1 MRIIAALHERG
12 RAAYLSHLDMQRTLQ
27 RSLRRADMPLMYSQ
41 GFNPHPLMAFAGALA
56 TGAESEREWFDVRL
70 AEDIAPTEFEARLNA
85 VLPEGMAVS
94 HAMEAPE
101 DLSTLTGHL
110 AAARYT
116 LWVRPEK
123 DVGAAEV
130 SSALEKLLQSEEL
143 MVQKR
148 TKSGAMVPQN
158 IRPQL
163 YEARLTSREDD
174 GDGVSFTLDVL
185 GELTA
190 GGGLRT
196 EAFVNV
202 LLDFLGSA
210 GSFRC
215 RREEMYFDGV
225 PGLPSLG
232 KGKNE

>member
-1 MRIIAALHERG
+1 MRIIAALHETG

-27 RSLRRADMPLMYSQ
+27 RSLRRADMPLLYSQ

-56 TGAESEREWFDVRL
+56 TGAESQREWFDVRL
-70 AEDIAPTEFEARLNA
+70 GEDIAPADFEARLNA

-94 HAMEAPE
+94 HAMAAPE

-110 AAARYT
+110 TAARYT

-123 DVGAAEV
+123 AVSAVEVG
-130 SSALEKLLQSEEL
+130 SALKKLLQSEEI

-163 YEARLTSREDD
+163 YEARLRDS
-174 GDGVSFTLDVL
+174 DGVSFTLDVL

-202 LLDFLGSA
+202 LLDLLGSA

-232 KGKNE
+232 KGKHE

>member
-27 RSLRRADMPLMYSQ
+27 RALRRADMPLQYSQ

-56 TGAESEREWFDVRL
+56 TGAESQREWFDVRL
-70 AEDIAPTEFEARLNA
+70 DGEIAPADFEARLNA

-101 DLSTLTGHL
+101 GLSTLTGHL
-110 AAARYT
+110 VATRYT
-116 LWVRPEK
+116 LWVRPERAISATE
-123 DVGAAEV
+123 VG
-130 SSALEKLLQSEEL
+130 SALTKLLQSEEL

-163 YEARLTSREDD
+163 YEARLLDS
-174 GDGVSFTLDVL
+174 DGVSFTLDVL

-196 EAFVNV
+196 EALVNV

-215 RREEMYFDGV
+215 RREEMYFDEV

-232 KGKNE
+232 KGKHE

>member
-1 MRIIAALHERG
+1 MRIIAALHETG

-27 RSLRRADMPLMYSQ
+27 RALRRADMPLQYSQ

-70 AEDIAPTEFEARLNA
+70 DGEIAPADFEARLNA

-101 DLSTLTGHL
+101 GLSTLTGHL

-116 LWVRPEK
+116 LWVRPERA
-123 DVGAAEV
+123 VSAAEV
-130 SSALEKLLQSEEL
+130 NSTLHKLLASSEL

-163 YEARLTSREDD
+163 YEAGLTGRD
-174 GDGVSFTLDVL
+174 GESFTLDVL

-215 RREEMYFDGV
+215 RREEMYFDEV

-232 KGKNE
+232 KGKHE

>member
-1 MRIIAALHERG
+1 MRIIAALHETG

-27 RSLRRADMPLMYSQ
+27 RSLRRADMPLLYSQ
-41 GFNPHPLMAFAGALA
+41 GFNPHPLMAFAGALS
-56 TGAESEREWFDVRL
+56 TGFESEREWFDVRL
-70 AEDIAPTEFEARLNA
+70 EGEIDPRKFEARLNA

-101 DLSTLTGHL
+101 GLSTLTGRL

-116 LWVRPEK
+116 LWVRPERAMT
-123 DVGAAEV
+123 AAEV
-130 SSALEKLLQSEEL
+130 GSALEKLLQSEEL
-143 MVQKR
+143 MVEKR

-163 YEARLTSREDD
+163 YEARLMDSD
-174 GDGVSFTLDVL
+174 GGSFTLDVL

-225 PGLPSLG
+225 PGLPSLE
-232 KGKNE
+232 KGRYE

>member
-1 MRIIAALHERG
+1 MRIIAALHETG

-27 RSLRRADMPLMYSQ
+27 RALRRADMPLQYSQ

-70 AEDIAPTEFEARLNA
+70 DGEIAPADFEARLNA

-101 DLSTLTGHL
+101 GLSTLTGHL

-116 LWVRPEK
+116 LWVRPERA
-123 DVGAAEV
+123 VSAAEV
-130 SSALEKLLQSEEL
+130 NSTLHKLLASSEL

-163 YEARLTSREDD
+163 YEAGLTGRD
-174 GDGVSFTLDVL
+174 GESFTLDVL

-215 RREEMYFDGV
+215 RREEMYFDGLT
-225 PGLPSLG
+225 GLPSLG
-232 KGKNE
+232 KGKE

>member
-1 MRIIAALHERG
+1 MRIIAALHETG

-27 RSLRRADMPLMYSQ
+27 RALRRADMPLQYSQ

-70 AEDIAPTEFEARLNA
+70 DGEIAPADFEARLNA

-101 DLSTLTGHL
+101 SLSTLTGHL

-116 LWVRPEK
+116 LWVRPERA
-123 DVGAAEV
+123 VSAAEV
-130 SSALEKLLQSEEL
+130 NSTLHKLLASSEL

-163 YEARLTSREDD
+163 YEARLTGRD
-174 GDGVSFTLDVL
+174 GGSFTLDVL

-215 RREEMYFDGV
+215 RREEMYFDEV

-232 KGKNE
+232 KGKHE

>member
-1 MRIIAALHERG
+1 MRIIAALHENG

-27 RSLRRADMPLMYSQ
+27 RALRRADMPLLYSQ

-56 TGAESEREWFDVRL
+56 TGAESQREWFDVRL
-70 AEDIAPTEFEARLNA
+70 DGDIAPADFEARLNA

-101 DLSTLTGHL
+101 GLGTLTGHL

-116 LWVRPEK
+116 LWVKPERACS
-123 DVGAAEV
+123 AAEV

-148 TKSGAMVPQN
+148 TKSGAVVPQN

-163 YEARLTSREDD
+163 YEARLVSRHDD
-174 GDGVSFTLDVL
+174 GGPFTLDVL

-232 KGKNE
+232 KGKDE

>member
-1 MRIIAALHERG
+1 MRIVAALHERG

-27 RSLRRADMPLMYSQ
+27 RALRRADMPLLYSQ
-41 GFNPHPLMAFAGALA
+41 GFNPHPLMAFAGALS
-56 TGAESEREWFDVRL
+56 TGFESEREWFDVRL
-70 AEDIAPTEFEARLNA
+70 GEQIAPRAFEARLNA
-85 VLPEGMAVS
+85 VLPEGMVVS
-94 HAMEAPE
+94 HAMAAPE
-101 DLSTLTGHL
+101 DFGTLTGHL

-116 LWVRPEK
+116 LWVRPER
-123 DVGAAEV
+123 DFSAAEV
-130 SSALEKLLQSEEL
+130 SSALQKLLQQEEL
-143 MVQKR
+143 MVRKR

-163 YEARLTSREDD
+163 YEARLTKVD
-174 GDGVSFTLDVL
+174 GASFALDVL

-215 RREEMYFDGV
+215 RREEMYFEGLS
-225 PGLPSLG
+225 GLPSLG
-232 KGKNE
+232 KGKHE

>member
-1 MRIIAALHERG
+1 MRIIAALHETG

-27 RSLRRADMPLMYSQ
+27 RALRRADMPLQYSQ
-41 GFNPHPLMAFAGALA
+41 GFNPHPLMAFAGALS
-56 TGAESEREWFDVRL
+56 TGFESQREWFDVRL
-70 AEDIAPTEFEARLNA
+70 DGEIAPADFEARLNA

-101 DLSTLTGHL
+101 GLSTLTGHL
-110 AAARYT
+110 AATRYT

-123 DVGAAEV
+123 AVKAAEV
-130 SSALEKLLQSEEL
+130 NSALNQLLEREEI

-163 YEARLTSREDD
+163 YEARLTE
-174 GDGVSFTLDVL
+174 GGGASFTRDVL

-215 RREEMYFDGV
+215 RREEMYFDDL
-225 PGLPSLG
+225 PGLPCLG
-232 KGKNE
+232 KGKHE

>member
-1 MRIIAALHERG
+1 MRIIAALHETG

-27 RSLRRADMPLMYSQ
+27 RALRRADMPLVYSQ
-41 GFNPHPLMAFAGALA
+41 GFNPHPLMAFAGALS
-56 TGAESEREWFDVRL
+56 TGFESEREWFDVRL
-70 AEDIAPTEFEARLNA
+70 EGEVAPKDFEARLNA

-94 HAMEAPE
+94 HAMEAPD
-101 DLSTLTGHL
+101 DLGTLTGHL

-116 LWVRPEK
+116 LWVRPERA
-123 DVGAAEV
+123 VTAAEV
-130 SSALEKLLQSEEL
+130 GSALHKLLQSEEL

-163 YEARLTSREDD
+163 YEARLLDSD
-174 GDGVSFTLDVL
+174 GEGRSFTLDVL

-232 KGKNE
+232 KGKDE

>member
-1 MRIIAALHERG
+1 MRIIAALHETG

-27 RSLRRADMPLMYSQ
+27 RSLRRADMPLQYSQ

-70 AEDIAPTEFEARLNA
+70 DGEIAPADFEARLNA

-101 DLSTLTGHL
+101 GLSTLTGHL
-110 AAARYT
+110 VAARYT
-116 LWVRPEK
+116 LWVRPERA
-123 DVGAAEV
+123 VSAAEV
-130 SSALEKLLQSEEL
+130 NSTLHKLLSSSGL

-163 YEARLTSREDD
+163 YEAGLTGRD
-174 GDGVSFTLDVL
+174 GESFTLDVL

-215 RREEMYFDGV
+215 RREEMYFDEV

-232 KGKNE
+232 KGKHE

>member
-1 MRIIAALHERG
+1 MRIIAALHETG

-27 RSLRRADMPLMYSQ
+27 RALRRADMPLQYSQ

-70 AEDIAPTEFEARLNA
+70 DGEIAPADFEARLNA

-101 DLSTLTGHL
+101 GLSTLTGPL

-116 LWVRPEK
+116 LWVRPERA
-123 DVGAAEV
+123 VSAAEV
-130 SSALEKLLQSEEL
+130 NSTLHKLLASSEL

-163 YEARLTSREDD
+163 YEAGLTGRD
-174 GDGVSFTLDVL
+174 GESFTLDVL

-215 RREEMYFDGV
+215 RREEMYFDEV

-232 KGKNE
+232 KGKHE

>member
-1 MRIIAALHERG
+1 MRIIAALHETG

-27 RSLRRADMPLMYSQ
+27 RALRRADMPLLYSQ
-41 GFNPHPLMAFAGALA
+41 GFNPHPLMAFAGALS
-56 TGAESEREWFDVRL
+56 TGFESEREWFDVRL
-70 AEDIAPTEFEARLNA
+70 EGDIAPADFEARLNA

-101 DLSTLTGHL
+101 GLGTLTGHL

-116 LWVRPEK
+116 LWVRPERAFS
-123 DVGAAEV
+123 AAEV
-130 SSALEKLLQSEEL
+130 GSALDKLLQSEEL

-163 YEARLTSREDD
+163 YEARLTGRD
-174 GDGVSFTLDVL
+174 GGSFTLDVL

-215 RREEMYFDGV
+215 RREEMYFDEV

-232 KGKNE
+232 KGKHE

>member
-1 MRIIAALHERG
+1 MRIIAALHETG

-27 RSLRRADMPLMYSQ
+27 RALRRADMPLLYSQ

-70 AEDIAPTEFEARLNA
+70 DGEIAPADFEARLNA

-101 DLSTLTGHL
+101 GLSTLTGHL

-123 DVGAAEV
+123 AILAAEV
-130 SSALEKLLQSEEL
+130 NSALNKLLDSSEL

-163 YEARLTSREDD
+163 YEARLTGRD
-174 GDGVSFTLDVL
+174 GESFILDVL

-215 RREEMYFDGV
+215 RREEMYFDEV

-232 KGKNE
+232 KGKHE

>member
-1 MRIIAALHERG
+1 MRIIAALHETG

-27 RSLRRADMPLMYSQ
+27 RSLRRADMPLLYSQ

-56 TGAESEREWFDVRL
+56 TGAESQREWFDVRL
-70 AEDIAPTEFEARLNA
+70 DGDIAPADFEARLNA

-94 HAMEAPE
+94 HAMAAPE

-110 AAARYT
+110 TAARYT

-123 DVGAAEV
+123 AVSAVEVG
-130 SSALEKLLQSEEL
+130 SALDKLVQSEEI

-163 YEARLTSREDD
+163 YEARLRDS
-174 GDGVSFTLDVL
+174 DGVSFTLDVL

-202 LLDFLGSA
+202 LLDLLGSA

-232 KGKNE
+232 KGKHE

>member
-1 MRIIAALHERG
+1 MRIVAALHEKG

-27 RSLRRADMPLMYSQ
+27 RALRRADMPLLYSQ
-41 GFNPHPLMAFAGALA
+41 GFNPHPLMAFAGALS
-56 TGAESEREWFDVRL
+56 TGFESEREWFDVRL
-70 AEDIAPTEFEARLNA
+70 EGDIDPAQFEARLNA

-94 HAMEAPE
+94 HARIAPE

-110 AAARYT
+110 TAARY
-116 LWVRPEK
+116 L
-123 DVGAAEV
+123 D
-130 SSALEKLLQSEEL
+130 KLLQSEEL

-163 YEARLTSREDD
+163 YEARLTGRDD
-174 GDGVSFTLDVL
+174 GEGASFTLDVL

-202 LLDFLGSA
+202 LLDFLGST

-232 KGKNE
+232 KGKHE

>member
-1 MRIIAALHERG
+1 MRIIAALHEKG
-12 RAAYLSHLDMQRTLQ
+12 RAAYLSHLDMQRMLQ
-27 RSLRRADMPLMYSQ
+27 RALRRADMPLMYSQ
-41 GFNPHPLMAFAGALA
+41 GFNPHPLMAFAGALS
-56 TGAESEREWFDVRL
+56 TGYESEREWFDVRL
-70 AEDIAPTEFEARLNA
+70 DGEVAPAAFEARLNA

-101 DLSTLTGHL
+101 NLSTLTGHL

-123 DVGAAEV
+123 TVSAAEV
-130 SSALEKLLQSEEL
+130 SSALQKLLQSEEL

-163 YEARLTSREDD
+163 YEARLTE
-174 GDGVSFTLDVL
+174 GGGASFTLDVL

-215 RREEMYFDGV
+215 RREEMYFDDL
-225 PGLPSLG
+225 PGLPCLG
-232 KGKNE
+232 KGKHE

>member
-1 MRIIAALHERG
+1 MRIIAALHETG

-27 RSLRRADMPLMYSQ
+27 RALRRADMPLLYSQ
-41 GFNPHPLMAFAGALA
+41 GFNPHPLMAFAGALS
-56 TGAESEREWFDVRL
+56 TGFESEREWFDVRL
-70 AEDIAPTEFEARLNA
+70 DGEIAPADFEARLNA

-101 DLSTLTGHL
+101 GLSTLTGHL

-116 LWVRPEK
+116 LWVRPERA
-123 DVGAAEV
+123 VSAAEV
-130 SSALEKLLQSEEL
+130 NSTLHKLLASSEL

-163 YEARLTSREDD
+163 YEAGLTGRD
-174 GDGVSFTLDVL
+174 GESFTLDVL

-215 RREEMYFDGV
+215 RREEMYFDEV

-232 KGKNE
+232 KGKHE

>member
-1 MRIIAALHERG
+1 MRIIAALHETG

-27 RSLRRADMPLMYSQ
+27 RAMRRADMPLLYSQ
-41 GFNPHPLMAFAGALA
+41 GFNPHPLMAFAGALS
-56 TGAESEREWFDVRL
+56 TGFESQREYFDVRL
-70 AEDIAPTEFEARLNA
+70 DEDVSPADFEARLNA

-101 DLSTLTGHL
+101 GLSTLTGHL

-116 LWVRPEK
+116 LWVRPERG
-123 DVGAAEV
+123 VSAAQV
-130 SSALEKLLQSEEL
+130 SSALNKLLQSEEL

-148 TKSGAMVPQN
+148 TKSGAVVPQN

-163 YEARLTSREDD
+163 YEARLRDSN
-174 GDGVSFTLDVL
+174 GVSFTLDVL

-232 KGKNE
+232 KGKDE

>member
-1 MRIIAALHERG
+1 MRIIAALHENG

-27 RSLRRADMPLMYSQ
+27 RALRRADMPLLYSQ

-56 TGAESEREWFDVRL
+56 TGAESQREWFDVRL
-70 AEDIAPTEFEARLNA
+70 DGDIAPADFEARLNA

-101 DLSTLTGHL
+101 GLSTLTGHL

-116 LWVRPEK
+116 LWVRFERA
-123 DVGAAEV
+123 VSAAEV
-130 SSALEKLLQSEEL
+130 NSALNQLLEKEEII
-143 MVQKR
+143 VQKR

-163 YEARLTSREDD
+163 YEARLTGR
-174 GDGVSFTLDVL
+174 DGVSFTLDVL

-215 RREEMYFDGV
+215 RREEMYFNGV

>member
-1 MRIIAALHERG
+1 MRIIAALHETG

-27 RSLRRADMPLMYSQ
+27 RALRRADMPLVYSQ

-56 TGAESEREWFDVRL
+56 TGFESQREWFDVRL
-70 AEDIAPTEFEARLNA
+70 EGEVAPADFEARLNA

-94 HAMEAPE
+94 HAMEAPD
-101 DLSTLTGHL
+101 DLGTLTGHL

-116 LWVRPEK
+116 LWVRPERA
-123 DVGAAEV
+123 VTAAEV
-130 SSALEKLLQSEEL
+130 GSALHKLLQSEEL

-163 YEARLTSREDD
+163 YEARLLDSD
-174 GDGVSFTLDVL
+174 GEGGSFTLEVL

-202 LLDFLGSA
+202 LLDFLGSG

-225 PGLPSLG
+225 PNLPSLE
-232 KGKNE
+232 KGKYE

>member
-1 MRIIAALHERG
+1 MRIIAALHETG

-27 RSLRRADMPLMYSQ
+27 RALRRADMPLQYSQ
-41 GFNPHPLMAFAGALA
+41 GFNPHPLMAFAGALS
-56 TGAESEREWFDVRL
+56 TGFESQREWFDVRL
-70 AEDIAPTEFEARLNA
+70 DGEIAPGDFEARLNA

-101 DLSTLTGHL
+101 GLSTLTGHL

-116 LWVRPEK
+116 LWVRPERALM
-123 DVGAAEV
+123 AAEV
-130 SSALEKLLQSEEL
+130 NSALNQLLASSEL

-148 TKSGAMVPQN
+148 TKSGTMVPQN

-163 YEARLTSREDD
+163 YEARLTGRD
-174 GDGVSFTLDVL
+174 GESFTLDVL

-215 RREEMYFDGV
+215 RREEMYFDEV

-232 KGKNE
+232 KGKHE

>member
-1 MRIIAALHERG
+1 MRIIAALHETG

-27 RSLRRADMPLMYSQ
+27 RALRRADMPLLYSQ
-41 GFNPHPLMAFAGALA
+41 GFNPHPLMAFAGALS
-56 TGAESEREWFDVRL
+56 TGFESEREWFDVRL
-70 AEDIAPTEFEARLNA
+70 EGDIAPADFEARLNA

-101 DLSTLTGHL
+101 GLGTLTGHL

-123 DVGAAEV
+123 AVMAAEV
-130 SSALEKLLQSEEL
+130 NSALNQLLEREEI

-163 YEARLTSREDD
+163 YEARLTGNAGCFGRADRRWRVAHGSVCQRAARFS
-174 GDGVSFTLDVL
+174 GVSGLFQMPAGGDVL
-185 GELTA
+185 
-190 GGGLRT
+190 RR
-196 EAFVNV
+196 
-202 LLDFLGSA
+202 SA
-210 GSFRC
+210 GAPQPWER
-215 RREEMYFDGV
+215 
-225 PGLPSLG
+225 
-232 KGKNE
+232 KT

>member
-27 RSLRRADMPLMYSQ
+27 RALRRADMPLVYSQ
-41 GFNPHPLMAFAGALA
+41 GFNPHPLMAFAGALS
-56 TGAESEREWFDVRL
+56 TGFESEREWFDVRL
-70 AEDIAPTEFEARLNA
+70 EGDMGPQDFEARLNA
-85 VLPEGMAVS
+85 VLPEGMSVS

-101 DLSTLTGHL
+101 DLSTLTGRL

-116 LWVRPEK
+116 LWVRPER
-123 DVGAAEV
+123 VCSAAEV
-130 SSALEKLLQSEEL
+130 GSALDTLLHSEEL

-163 YEARLTSREDD
+163 YEARLTGED
-174 GDGVSFTLDVL
+174 GGSFTLDVL

-215 RREEMYFDGV
+215 RREEMYFDDL

-232 KGKNE
+232 KGKHE

>member
-1 MRIIAALHERG
+1 MRIIAALHETG

-27 RSLRRADMPLMYSQ
+27 RALRRADMPLLYSQ
-41 GFNPHPLMAFAGALA
+41 GFNPHPLMAFAGALS
-56 TGAESEREWFDVRL
+56 TGFESQREWFDVRL
-70 AEDIAPTEFEARLNA
+70 DGEIAPADFEARLNA

-101 DLSTLTGHL
+101 GLGTLTGHL

-123 DVGAAEV
+123 AVMAAEV
-130 SSALEKLLQSEEL
+130 NSALNQLLEREEI

-163 YEARLTSREDD
+163 YEARLTGED
-174 GDGVSFTLDVL
+174 GGSFTLDVL

-215 RREEMYFDGV
+215 RREEMYFDDL

-232 KGKNE
+232 KGKHE

>member
-1 MRIIAALHERG
+1 M
-12 RAAYLSHLDMQRTLQ
+12 SDMEMK
-27 RSLRRADMPLMYSQ
+27 RSLRRADMPLLYSQ
-41 GFNPHPLMAFAGALA
+41 GFNPHPLMAFAGALS
-56 TGAESEREWFDVRL
+56 TGFESEREWFDVRL
-70 AEDIAPTEFEARLNA
+70 EGDVEPRDFMTRLNA

-94 HAMEAPE
+94 HAMAAPE
-101 DLSTLTGHL
+101 GLSTLTGHL
-110 AAARYT
+110 VAARYT
-116 LWVRPEK
+116 LWVRPERAYS
-123 DVGAAEV
+123 AAEV
-130 SSALEKLLQSEEL
+130 GSALEKLLQREEL

-163 YEARLTSREDD
+163 YEAGLTGRD
-174 GDGVSFTLDVL
+174 GESFTLDVL

-196 EAFVNV
+196 EALVNV

-225 PGLPSLG
+225 PGLPSLE
-232 KGKNE
+232 KGRYE

>member
-27 RSLRRADMPLMYSQ
+27 RALRRADMPLVYSQ
-41 GFNPHPLMAFAGALA
+41 GFNPHPLVAFAGALS
-56 TGAESEREWFDVRL
+56 TGYESEREWFDVRL
-70 AEDIAPTEFEARLNA
+70 EGEIIPADFEARLNE

-101 DLSTLTGHL
+101 DLGTLTGHL

-116 LWVRPEK
+116 LWVRPERAFS
-123 DVGAAEV
+123 AAEV
-130 SSALEKLLQSEEL
+130 GSALDKLLQSEEL

-163 YEARLTSREDD
+163 YEARLTACD
-174 GDGVSFTLDVL
+174 GASFALDVL

-210 GSFRC
+210 GSFQC
-215 RREEMYFDGV
+215 RREEMYFDGL

-232 KGKNE
+232 KGKHE

>member
-1 MRIIAALHERG
+1 MRIIAALHEKG

-27 RSLRRADMPLMYSQ
+27 RALRRADMPLLYSQ
-41 GFNPHPLMAFAGALA
+41 GFNPHPLMAFAGALS

-70 AEDIAPTEFEARLNA
+70 SGDIAPAEFEARLNG
-85 VLPEGMAVS
+85 VLPEAMAVS

-101 DLSTLTGHL
+101 GLSTLTGHL

-116 LWVRPEK
+116 LWVRPER
-123 DVGAAEV
+123 DVSAAEV
-130 SSALEKLLQSEEL
+130 SSALEKLLQSSEL

-148 TKSGAMVPQN
+148 TKSGAVVPQN

-163 YEARLTSREDD
+163 YEARLLSS
-174 GDGVSFTLDVL
+174 DGVSFTLDVL

-225 PGLPSLG
+225 PNLPSLG
-232 KGKNE
+232 KGKHE

>member
-1 MRIIAALHERG
+1 MRIIAALHETG

-27 RSLRRADMPLMYSQ
+27 RALRRADMPLLYSQ
-41 GFNPHPLMAFAGALA
+41 GFNPHPLIAFAGALS

-70 AEDIAPTEFEARLNA
+70 EGDIAPADFEARLNA

-101 DLSTLTGHL
+101 GLGTLTGHL

-123 DVGAAEV
+123 AVMAAEV
-130 SSALEKLLQSEEL
+130 NSALNQLLEREEI

-163 YEARLTSREDD
+163 YEARLTGRD
-174 GDGVSFTLDVL
+174 GESFTLDVL

-202 LLDFLGSA
+202 LLDLLGSA

-232 KGKNE
+232 KGKHE

>member
-1 MRIIAALHERG
+1 MRIIAALHEKG

-27 RSLRRADMPLMYSQ
+27 RSLRRADMPLQYSQ
-41 GFNPHPLMAFAGALA
+41 GFNPHPLMAFAGALS
-56 TGAESEREWFDVRL
+56 TGFESEREWFDVRL
-70 AEDIAPTEFEARLNA
+70 DGEIAPADFEARLNA

-101 DLSTLTGHL
+101 GLSTLTGHL

-123 DVGAAEV
+123 TVMAAEV
-130 SSALEKLLQSEEL
+130 NSALNQLLASSEL

-163 YEARLTSREDD
+163 YEARLTGRD
-174 GDGVSFTLDVL
+174 GESFTLDVL

-215 RREEMYFDGV
+215 RREEMYFDEV

-232 KGKNE
+232 KGKHE

>member
-1 MRIIAALHERG
+1 MLIIAALHENG

-27 RSLRRADMPLMYSQ
+27 RALRRADMPLVYSQ

-70 AEDIAPTEFEARLNA
+70 AEDIAPADFEARLNA

-101 DLSTLTGHL
+101 NLSTLTGHL

-116 LWVRPEK
+116 LWVRPER
-123 DVGAAEV
+123 DVSAAEV
-130 SSALEKLLQSEEL
+130 GSALENLLQRDEL

-163 YEARLTSREDD
+163 YEARLLGS
-174 GDGVSFTLDVL
+174 DGVSFTLDVL

-202 LLDFLGSA
+202 LLEFLGSA

-232 KGKNE
+232 KGKYE

>member
-1 MRIIAALHERG
+1 MRIIAALHETG

-27 RSLRRADMPLMYSQ
+27 RALRRADMPLMYSQ
-41 GFNPHPLMAFAGALA
+41 GFNPHPLMAFAGALS
-56 TGAESEREWFDVRL
+56 TGFESEREWFDVRL
-70 AEDIAPTEFEARLNA
+70 DGEIAPADFEARLNA

-101 DLSTLTGHL
+101 NLSTLTGHL

-123 DVGAAEV
+123 DCTAAEV
-130 SSALEKLLQSEEL
+130 GSALDKLLQSEEL

-158 IRPQL
+158 IRPHL
-163 YEARLTSREDD
+163 LEARLTGRRVDEM
-174 GDGVSFTLDVL
+174 GETFTLDVL

-215 RREEMYFDGV
+215 RREEMYFDGL

-232 KGKNE
+232 KGKE

>member
-1 MRIIAALHERG
+1 MRIIAALHETG

-27 RSLRRADMPLMYSQ
+27 RALRRADMPLQYSQ
-41 GFNPHPLMAFAGALA
+41 GFNPHPLMAFAGALS
-56 TGAESEREWFDVRL
+56 TGFESQREWFDVRL
-70 AEDIAPTEFEARLNA
+70 DGEIAPADFEARLNA

-101 DLSTLTGHL
+101 GLGTLTGHL

-123 DVGAAEV
+123 AVMAAEV
-130 SSALEKLLQSEEL
+130 NSALNQLLEREEI

-163 YEARLTSREDD
+163 YEARLTGRDSE
-174 GDGVSFTLDVL
+174 SFTLDVL

-215 RREEMYFDGV
+215 RREEMYFDEV

-232 KGKNE
+232 KGKHE

>member
-1 MRIIAALHERG
+1 MRIIAALHETG

-27 RSLRRADMPLMYSQ
+27 RAMRRADMPLLYSQ

-56 TGAESEREWFDVRL
+56 TGAESQREWFDVRL
-70 AEDIAPTEFEARLNA
+70 EGDVAPADFEARLNA

-94 HAMEAPE
+94 HAMVAPE
-101 DLSTLTGHL
+101 GLSTLTGHL
-110 AAARYT
+110 VAARYT
-116 LWVRPEK
+116 LWVRPERACS
-123 DVGAAEV
+123 AAEV
-130 SSALEKLLQSEEL
+130 GSALMNLLHSEEL

-163 YEARLTSREDD
+163 YEARLTGS
-174 GDGVSFTLDVL
+174 DGVSFTLDVL

-225 PGLPSLG
+225 PGLPALG
-232 KGKNE
+232 KEKNE

>member
-1 MRIIAALHERG
+1 MRIIAALHETG

-27 RSLRRADMPLMYSQ
+27 RALRRADMPLQYSQ
-41 GFNPHPLMAFAGALA
+41 GFNPHPLMAFAGALS
-56 TGAESEREWFDVRL
+56 TGFESQREWFDVRL
-70 AEDIAPTEFEARLNA
+70 DGEIAPADFEARLNA

-101 DLSTLTGHL
+101 GLSTLTGHL
-110 AAARYT
+110 AATRYT

-123 DVGAAEV
+123 AVKAAEV
-130 SSALEKLLQSEEL
+130 NSALNQLLEREEI

-163 YEARLTSREDD
+163 YEARLTGRD
-174 GDGVSFTLDVL
+174 GESFTLDVL

-215 RREEMYFDGV
+215 RREEMYFDEV

-232 KGKNE
+232 KGKHE

>member
-1 MRIIAALHERG
+1 MRIIAALHEKG

-27 RSLRRADMPLMYSQ
+27 RSLRRADMPLQYSQ
-41 GFNPHPLMAFAGALA
+41 GFNPHPLMAFAGALS
-56 TGAESEREWFDVRL
+56 TGFESEREWFDVRL
-70 AEDIAPTEFEARLNA
+70 DGEIAPADFEARLNA

-101 DLSTLTGHL
+101 GLSTLTGHL

-123 DVGAAEV
+123 AVMAAEV
-130 SSALEKLLQSEEL
+130 NSALNQLLASSEL

-163 YEARLTSREDD
+163 YEARLTGRD
-174 GDGVSFTLDVL
+174 GESFTLDVL

-210 GSFRC
+210 GSFKC
-215 RREEMYFDGV
+215 RREEMYFDEV

-232 KGKNE
+232 KGKHE

>member
-1 MRIIAALHERG
+1 MRIIAALHEKG

-27 RSLRRADMPLMYSQ
+27 RALRRADMPLMYSQ
-41 GFNPHPLMAFAGALA
+41 GFNPHPLMAFAGALS
-56 TGAESEREWFDVRL
+56 TGFESEREWFDVRL
-70 AEDIAPTEFEARLNA
+70 DGEVAPAAFEARLNA

-101 DLSTLTGHL
+101 NLSTLTGHL

-123 DVGAAEV
+123 TVSAAEV
-130 SSALEKLLQSEEL
+130 SSALQKLLQSEEL

-163 YEARLTSREDD
+163 YEAGLTGRD
-174 GDGVSFTLDVL
+174 GESFTLDVL

-202 LLDFLGSA
+202 LLDLLGSA

-215 RREEMYFDGV
+215 RREAMYFDGV

-232 KGKNE
+232 KGKHE

>member
-1 MRIIAALHERG
+1 MRIIAALHETG

-27 RSLRRADMPLMYSQ
+27 RALRRADMPLQYSQ

-70 AEDIAPTEFEARLNA
+70 DGEIAPADFEARLNA

-101 DLSTLTGHL
+101 GLGTLTGHL

-116 LWVRPEK
+116 LWVRPERA
-123 DVGAAEV
+123 VSAAEV
-130 SSALEKLLQSEEL
+130 NSTLHKLLASSEL

-163 YEARLTSREDD
+163 YEAGLTGRD
-174 GDGVSFTLDVL
+174 GESFTLDVL

-215 RREEMYFDGV
+215 RREEMYFDEV

-232 KGKNE
+232 KGKHE